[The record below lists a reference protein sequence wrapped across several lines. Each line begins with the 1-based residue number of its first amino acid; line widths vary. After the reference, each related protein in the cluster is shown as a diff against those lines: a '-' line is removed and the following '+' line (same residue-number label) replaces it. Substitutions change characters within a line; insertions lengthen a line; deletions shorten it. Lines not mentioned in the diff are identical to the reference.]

1 MTNLAVARLSAL
13 MALPCPLQVGDKVR
27 VLMVYD
33 KSTLE
38 LTIMKR
44 EPGLGYALLQ

>member
-1 MTNLAVARLSAL
+1 MVAQTFAQRVLIAL
-13 MALPCPLQVGDKVR
+13 HCPMQVGDKVR
-27 VLMVYD
+27 VFMVYD

-38 LTIMKR
+38 LTITKR